1 MRITNNLSQNLQVD
15 HTLLIESKVNQQ
27 TVGKLLDLL
36 QTMPNNQL
44 RVEAVIK
51 NIQEGTGKFLI
62 KGIGMLDI
70 PVDSSV
76 KQSDQGVLIDFTI
89 ADGEL
94 LAELVPQE
102 EVAKNSSGKSK
113 MPNEILNNLG
123 IQITDYNKNAV
134 ELLKQYHIEP
144 SAEHIKQ
151 LAEGSF
157 LLSKIAELAQNDDFL
172 KSLGTNKQDIEWSK
186 TLKSVVVD
194 WITQNEE
201 TKKTETTQATQAT
214 ETTQKP
220 IVEPLAEKAA
230 EVKTNKV
237 ILNSNSL
244 QQPVS
249 IQTEGNKG
257 LANILDNDS
266 ESNSPPILVEVE
278 ESNSTREKL
287 TTSINAES
295 EVVQDSSKN
304 NIPVDLKTL
313 LQGVNAKS
321 LLPLIASNL
330 MMTLENLNQSEQVF
344 KGTKNIAYLKQVLFD
359 RMSDVFSK
367 LEPSQGLKAEILKW
381 LEEDSSNFIVGK
393 QMASLEQIIEKHSPE
408 AATELKENFDQ
419 INRAVQVLEQLPNNM
434 MAFHLPIK
442 LGEFDTQIELYMNK
456 KKSKNA
462 QEDFKVLLALNTN
475 TLGQVQVLITDQKQQ
490 IEIQFRLENDE
501 IKELFINEELPL
513 KNVIDQLALKNIKL
527 SFACHFNQP
536 PILEAFKELNQDYS
550 STIDMKV

>member
-44 RVEAVIK
+44 RTEAVLK
-51 NIQEGTGKFLI
+51 NLQDGTGKFFI
-62 KGIGMLDI
+62 KGIGTLDI
-70 PVDSSV
+70 PVDSNV
-76 KQSDQGVLIDFTI
+76 KQSNKVIFINFTI
-89 ADGEL
+89 SDGEL
-94 LAELVPQE
+94 LAELLPQE
-102 EVAKNSSGKSK
+102 DVVKISSEKSK

-123 IQITDYNKNAV
+123 IQITDSNKNAV
-134 ELLKQYHIEP
+134 ELLNQYHIEP

-157 LLSKIAELAQNDDFL
+157 LLSKITELTQNDDFL
-172 KSLGTNKQDIEWSK
+172 KSLGTDKQDVEWSK

-194 WITQNEE
+194 WISQNEE
-201 TKKTETTQATQAT
+201 TKKIETS
-214 ETTQKP
+214 QKP
-220 IVEPLAEKAA
+220 IADPLANKAA
-230 EVKTNKV
+230 ELKSKIAN
-237 ILNSNSL
+237 LNSNL
-244 QQPVS
+244 
-249 IQTEGNKG
+249 T
-257 LANILDNDS
+257 
-266 ESNSPPILVEVE
+266 SPPTSIIIEGETPNIVKEI
-278 ESNSTREKL
+278 L
-287 TTSINAES
+287 TTKINVES
-295 EVVQDSSKN
+295 DKILDSSKDN
-304 NIPVDLKTL
+304 VSIDLKTL

-367 LEPSQGLKAEILKW
+367 LEPSQGLKIEILKW

-393 QMASLEQIIEKHSPE
+393 QMTSLEQIIEKHSPE
-408 AATELKENFDQ
+408 AAIELKENFDQ
-419 INRAVQVLEQLPNNM
+419 INRAVQVLEQLPDNM

-456 KKSKNA
+456 KKTKNV
-462 QEDFKVLLALNTN
+462 QEDFKILLALNTN
-475 TLGQVQVLITDQKQQ
+475 RVGQVQVLITDQKQQ

-501 IKELFINEELPL
+501 IKELFRNEEVPL
-513 KNVIDQLALKNIKL
+513 KNIMDQLALKNIKL
-527 SFACHFNQP
+527 SFSCHFNQP